1 MTIKED
7 SGNVLLYVY
16 KNKIEGNEMP
26 HPDLLL
32 NETGWKN
39 IIRLNNAVQ
48 YLMEK
53 EFVNGT
59 LIRDLPSK
67 EEKLLTIKPTNIKY
81 AVIND
86 ITHLG
91 IDIVEDKPEFK
102 NHFGISVNLGLIQIN
117 WGRQES

>member
-16 KNKIEGNEMP
+16 KYKTEGNEML

-39 IIRLNNAVQ
+39 IVRLNNAVQ

-53 EFVNGT
+53 KFVDGT
-59 LIRDLPSK
+59 LIRDLSSK
-67 EEKLLTIKPTNIKY
+67 KEQRTNIKY

-91 IDIVEDKPEFK
+91 IDIVEDQKEFK
-102 NHFGISVNLGLIQIN
+102 NNFGITVNLGLIQIN

>member
-7 SGNVLLYVY
+7 SGNLLLYAY
-16 KNKIEGNEMP
+16 KCKIEGNEIS
-26 HPDLLL
+26 HPDLLS

-39 IIRLNNAVQ
+39 NVRINNAVQ

-53 EFVNGT
+53 EYVKGT
-59 LIRDLPSK
+59 LIRDLPSTK
-67 EEKLLTIKPTNIKY
+67 EQEQRTTIKH

-91 IDIVEDKPEFK
+91 IDIVEDQKEFK
-102 NHFGISVNLGLIQIN
+102 NNFGITVNLGLIQIN
-117 WGRQES
+117 WGKQES